1 MKITHVFARQI
12 LDSRGD
18 PTVETEVTLENGVI
32 GRSAVPSGA
41 SAGKHEALELRDGG
55 QPYLGKGVSQAI
67 NHINTDI
74 KQAILNQD
82 LDQFSLDQLLI
93 KLDGTANKNKL
104 GANAILAVS
113 LAFAWASSRAMNLA
127 LYQYIGQLF
136 DNDNF
141 ILPRPMFNILNGGKH
156 GDWATDIQ
164 EFMIIPVAHLSWK
177 DRLRLGSEVFA
188 FLQTVLKEKGYSI
201 NVGNEGGF
209 APAVKSN
216 REAIELIAQA
226 VKLAGYQFGTDVTL
240 GFDAAASEFY
250 NATTQRYELKRDN
263 QSLSTEAMI
272 DWIAELA
279 DQYPVEL
286 MEDMLAEDDWLGW
299 QALTAKLGDKQQIV
313 GDDLLVTNPL
323 RIQQAIKQQA
333 CNSLLVKLNQIGT
346 LSETLQAMKMAKEAG
361 WSNVV
366 SHRSGETEDVTI
378 AHLAVGTGCGWI
390 KTGSVS
396 RGERTAKYNELTR
409 IAEKLEA
416 YA

>member
-1 MKITHVFARQI
+1 MKITRVFARQI

-18 PTVETEVTLENGVI
+18 PTVEAEVTLENGVI

-41 SAGKHEALELRDGG
+41 SAGKHEALELRDDG
-55 QPYLGKGVSQAI
+55 QPYLGKGVNRAI
-67 NHINTDI
+67 NHINTEI
-74 KQAILNQD
+74 RQAVVGQD
-82 LDQFSLDQLLI
+82 LDQVGLDQLLI
-93 KLDGTANKNKL
+93 KLDGTANKSRL

-113 LAFAWASSRAMNLA
+113 LAFAWAASRAENLS

-136 DNDNF
+136 GNSNF
-141 ILPRPMFNILNGGKH
+141 ILPRPMFNIMNGGKH

-164 EFMIIPVAHLSWK
+164 EFMIIPAENLSWG
-177 DRLRLGSEVFA
+177 DRLRLGSEVFHH
-188 FLQTVLKEKGYSI
+188 LQTVLKEKGYSI

-216 REAIELIAQA
+216 QEAIELIAQA
-226 VKLAGYQFGTDVTL
+226 IQSAGFKLGGNVTI

-250 NATTQRYELKRDN
+250 NEATQQYELKRDGVN
-263 QSLSTEAMI
+263 LSSEEMI
-272 DWIAELA
+272 DWIAKLTE
-279 DQYPVEL
+279 QYPVESL
-286 MEDMLAEDDWLGW
+286 EDMLAEDDWAGW
-299 QALTAKLGDKQQIV
+299 QALTARLGSNYQIV
-313 GDDLLVTNPL
+313 GDDLLVTNTAH
-323 RIQQAIKQQA
+323 IQQAIEQKT

-346 LSETLQAMKMAKEAG
+346 LSETLQAMKMAQDAG

-409 IAEKLEA
+409 IAERLEA
-416 YA
+416 SN